1 MVNKKETVA
10 EIMVLMERMYDLGK
24 IAGMEEIKELWRK
37 QKWQT
42 VQVIITGIIQGK
54 INSFVKGEQ
63 NTVLKIIFGTDF

>member
-37 QKWQT
+37 QK
-42 VQVIITGIIQGK
+42 
-54 INSFVKGEQ
+54 
-63 NTVLKIIFGTDF
+63 